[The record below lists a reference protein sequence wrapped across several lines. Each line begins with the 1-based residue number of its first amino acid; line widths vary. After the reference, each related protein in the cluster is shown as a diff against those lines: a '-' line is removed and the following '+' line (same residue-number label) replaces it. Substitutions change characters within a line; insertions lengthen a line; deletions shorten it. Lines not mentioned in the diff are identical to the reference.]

1 MIVRSDLN
9 FNNDAQAVN
18 LPAPVD
24 AGDAANKA
32 YVDARA
38 QGLVPKAACAAA
50 TTVAGG
56 NISLTVAPATI
67 DGVTLV
73 QYDRILVKNQT
84 LPVQNGIYVFDAVG
98 DPLVRAT
105 DMAAASHAQGVYV
118 YINAG
123 TLNIGTAWVCT
134 TEAPA
139 DVVGAD
145 DLTFALFTAVTP
157 YTFRDGLART
167 GNYVDVDPDTTK
179 GLEIVGGA
187 GTSGKIAA
195 KLNGLANGGLGSGLE
210 FDSGGANRGISVKVD
225 GTTVVVGASGE
236 LTAPGAGSVNKYGTD
251 VGNGTD
257 KDITVT
263 HALNTTDVVV
273 EVRAAAAPKTVVLVD
288 WKVTGANTIEL
299 NFKKKPASAEYR
311 CVVMG

>member
-32 YVDARA
+32 YVDAKA

-50 TTVAGG
+50 TTPAGG

-67 DGVTLV
+67 DAVTLA
-73 QYDRILVKNQT
+73 QDDRVLVKNQT
-84 LPVQNGIYVFDAVG
+84 DPIEDGIYVYNGVG
-98 DPLVRAT
+98 NAMTRAT

-123 TLNIGTAWVCT
+123 TINIGTAWVCT
-134 TEAPA
+134 TEAPD

-145 DLTFALFTAVTP
+145 ELTFELFTAVTP
-157 YTFRDGLART
+157 YTFRDGLKKT
-167 GNYVDVDPDTTK
+167 GNYIDVEPDTTK

-236 LTAPGAGSVNKYGTD
+236 LTAPGAGTVNKYAVD
-251 VGNGTD
+251 VGDNIN

-263 HALNTTDVVV
+263 HSLNTTDVVV

-288 WKVTGANTIEL
+288 WKVTGVNAIEL
-299 NFKKKPASAEYR
+299 NFKKKPASVEFR